1 MEGAHVS
8 SIGLT
13 VALDLSSESELNDIC
28 QTYIDNFIEEVLQS
42 DFESSP
48 YQRHKPPTAD
58 QVEPYHSS
66 TAL

>member
-48 YQRHKPPTAD
+48 YQ
-58 QVEPYHSS
+58 
-66 TAL
+66 